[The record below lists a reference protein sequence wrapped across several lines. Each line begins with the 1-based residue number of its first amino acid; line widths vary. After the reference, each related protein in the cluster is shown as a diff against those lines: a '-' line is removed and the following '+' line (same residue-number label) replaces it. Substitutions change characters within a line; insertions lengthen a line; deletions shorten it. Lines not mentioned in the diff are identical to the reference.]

1 MDPNRPLCKKAKLLR
16 QERRESKLAQS
27 TLSLASLENKKT
39 VPLAKSL
46 EDYLNEAL
54 PDSPAH
60 RLQVSTLNIYYLLA
74 QQFPTDFS
82 VYSVLRKK
90 IIYFHLSGV

>member
-27 TLSLASLENKKT
+27 THSSTSLESKKT
-39 VPLAKSL
+39 VPLAKTL
-46 EDYLNEAL
+46 EDFLNEML

-60 RLQVSTLNIYYLLA
+60 RLQVSTLNIYYLLEL
-74 QQFPTDFS
+74 QFPNLFLN
-82 VYSVLRKK
+82 VFSVLRKK
-90 IIYFHLSGV
+90 IYIFIF

>member
-27 TLSLASLENKKT
+27 TLSLTSLENKKT
-39 VPLAKSL
+39 VPLVKSL
-46 EDYLNEAL
+46 EDFLNETL

-60 RLQVSTLNIYYLLA
+60 RLQVSKLNMYNLLD
-74 QQFPTDFS
+74 QRFLTCS
-82 VYSVLRKK
+82 
-90 IIYFHLSGV
+90 

>member
-16 QERRESKLAQS
+16 QERRESKLAKS

-74 QQFPTDFS
+74 QERKLFIFIFQVCNTYLKNNE
-82 VYSVLRKK
+82 VY
-90 IIYFHLSGV
+90 I